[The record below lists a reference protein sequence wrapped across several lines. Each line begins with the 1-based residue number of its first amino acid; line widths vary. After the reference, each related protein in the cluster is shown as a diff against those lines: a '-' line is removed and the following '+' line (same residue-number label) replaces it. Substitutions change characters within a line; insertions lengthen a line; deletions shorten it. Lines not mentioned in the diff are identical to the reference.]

1 MPSKEIKK
9 HTNDEDSP
17 LISIITPL
25 YNAESFIS
33 ETIESILK
41 QTYKNWEQ
49 IIVNDAST
57 DNSLSKAQSFAKD
70 DERIKIED
78 LPENKGA
85 AYCRNLATSKARGS
99 YIAFLDSDDLWQPD
113 KLEKQLNFMQQND
126 CDVSFTSYRH
136 IDENGIRMNKRI
148 RAIPELSYKKQ
159 HRNNYIG
166 NLTGMYNVKTLG
178 KIKSPDIRKRQD
190 WAVWLEAIKRSGKP
204 ALGLQEDMSLYRV
217 RQDSMS
223 SNKTK
228 LVKYNYSF
236 YRDYLGYSP
245 VKAAWN
251 LLQFFYEYFLVRPRY
266 IERL

>member
-1 MPSKEIKK
+1 MLSKEIKK
-9 HTNDEDSP
+9 HINDEGSP

-25 YNAESFIS
+25 YNAESFIP
-33 ETIESILK
+33 ETIASIQK
-41 QTYKNWEQ
+41 QTYTKWEQ

-57 DNSLSKAQSFAKD
+57 DNSLSVAQAIARA
-70 DERIKIED
+70 DERIRIED

-85 AYCRNLATSKARGS
+85 AYCRNLATTLARGS
-99 YIAFLDSDDLWQPD
+99 YIAFLDSDDLWQAE

-126 CDVSFTSYRH
+126 CDVSFTSYQH
-136 IDENGIRMNKRI
+136 IDENGIRLNKRI
-148 RAIPELSYKKQ
+148 RAIPELSYRKQ

-166 NLTGMYNVKTLG
+166 NLTGMYNAGALG
-178 KIKSPDIRKRQD
+178 KIESPDIRKRQD

-204 ALGLQEDMSLYRV
+204 ALGIQEDLSLYRV

-236 YRDYLGYSP
+236 YRDHLGYSP
-245 VKAAWN
+245 IKSAWN
-251 LLQFFYEYFLVRPRY
+251 LLKFFYEYFLVRPRY